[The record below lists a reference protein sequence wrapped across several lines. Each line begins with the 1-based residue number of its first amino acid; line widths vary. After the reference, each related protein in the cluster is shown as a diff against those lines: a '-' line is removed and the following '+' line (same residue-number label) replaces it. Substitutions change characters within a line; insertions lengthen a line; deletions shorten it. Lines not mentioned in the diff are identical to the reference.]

1 MPRST
6 IALFLA
12 ILLALF
18 APLVSGAAMADTEEP
33 SFTVVSKDG
42 DFEIR
47 DYAGMIVAE
56 TEVVGDRDSAVS
68 SGFRIL
74 AGYIFGGNAQKDKI
88 AMTAPVTQMPEAVA
102 GEAMSDGQTGN
113 DMKWRVRFSMPA
125 AYTMATLPKPDDVR
139 IKLVQIPAR
148 RVAVLRFSGLWSDG
162 NLEAHRQE
170 LIAALGARKLR
181 AKGAPAFAFYD
192 PPWKPF
198 FWRRNEILQEIETH

>member
-56 TEVVGDRDSAVS
+56 TEVAGDRDSAVS
-68 SGFRIL
+68 AGFRIL
-74 AGYIFGGNAQKDKI
+74 ASYIFGGNAGQNKI
-88 AMTAPVTQMPEAVA
+88 AMTAPVTQIPEMVA
-102 GEAMSDGQTGN
+102 GEAVSDGKDGAGA
-113 DMKWRVRFSMPA
+113 KWRVRFSMPQS
-125 AYTMATLPKPDDVR
+125 YSMATLPKPDDAR
-139 IKLVQIPAR
+139 IKLIQVPSR
-148 RVAVLRFSGLWSDG
+148 RIAALRFSGLWSDG
-162 NLEAHRQE
+162 NLKTHREE
-170 LIAALGARKLR
+170 LTAALSARKLK